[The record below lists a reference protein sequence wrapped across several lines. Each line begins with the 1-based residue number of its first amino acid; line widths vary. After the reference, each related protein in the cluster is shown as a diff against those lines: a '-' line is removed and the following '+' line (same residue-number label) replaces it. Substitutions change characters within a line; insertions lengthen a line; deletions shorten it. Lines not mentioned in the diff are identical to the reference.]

1 MEASE
6 KVVLSMADMMGW
18 VGGLMAAAAY
28 VLVARG
34 RVAPDS
40 VGFHAVNVAAAAL
53 LAVAAFD
60 HDALPS
66 AVFNLLW
73 IVFGGM
79 SVLAA
84 VRTRSVASTPR
95 T

>member
-1 MEASE
+1 M
-6 KVVLSMADMMGW
+6 LSMADLMGW

-40 VGFHAVNVAAAAL
+40 TGFHAVNVAAAAL
-53 LAVAAFD
+53 LAVAAFS
-60 HDALPS
+60 HDAIS
-66 AVFNLLW
+66 SGVINLLW
-73 IVFGGM
+73 IVFGGV

-84 VRTRSVASTPR
+84 LRARTPAPTPR
-95 T
+95 R